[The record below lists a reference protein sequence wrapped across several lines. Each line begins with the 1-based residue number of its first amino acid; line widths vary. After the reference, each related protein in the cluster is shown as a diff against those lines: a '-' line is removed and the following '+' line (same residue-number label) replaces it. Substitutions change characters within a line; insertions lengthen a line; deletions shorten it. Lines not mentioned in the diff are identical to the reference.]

1 MRLVMIEI
9 KVIGESQKDLQ
20 NALSRFN
27 KAVKKAEIIEQVF
40 DRREYLKPSKKKKLK
55 RERAIVKKIRQQRL
69 DEKKN
74 RKLNQF

>member
-1 MRLVMIEI
+1 M
-9 KVIGESQKDLQ
+9 GETQKDLQ

-27 KAVKKAEIIEQVF
+27 KAVKKAEIIEQVY
-40 DRREYLKPSKKKKLK
+40 DRREYLKPSRKKKLK
-55 RERAIVKKIRQQRL
+55 RQRAIVKKIRQEKL

>member
-1 MRLVMIEI
+1 M
-9 KVIGESQKDLQ
+9 GETQKDLQ

-27 KAVKKAEIIEQVF
+27 KAVKKAEIIEQVY
-40 DRREYLKPSKKKKLK
+40 DRREYLKPSRKKKLK
-55 RERAIVKKIRQQRL
+55 RERAIEKKIRQQKL

>member
-1 MRLVMIEI
+1 MN
-9 KVIGESQKDLQ
+9 GETQKDLQ

-27 KAVKKAEIIEQVF
+27 KAVKKAEIIEQVY

-55 RERAIVKKIRQQRL
+55 REKAIIKKIRQQKL

>member
-1 MRLVMIEI
+1 M
-9 KVIGESQKDLQ
+9 GETQKDLQ

-27 KAVKKAEIIEQVF
+27 KAVKKAEIIEQVY
-40 DRREYLKPSKKKKLK
+40 DRREYLKPSRKKKLK
-55 RERAIVKKIRQQRL
+55 RERAIVKKIRQQKL

>member
-1 MRLVMIEI
+1 MTIEI
-9 KVIGESQKDLQ
+9 KVNGETQKDLQ

-27 KAVKKAEIIEQVF
+27 KAVKKAEIIEEVF
-40 DRREYLKPSKKKKLK
+40 NRREYLKPSKKKKLK
-55 RERAIVKKIRQQRL
+55 REKAIVKKIRQQKL

>member
-1 MRLVMIEI
+1 VN
-9 KVIGESQKDLQ
+9 GETQKDLQ

-27 KAVKKAEIIEQVF
+27 KAVKKAEIIEQVY

-55 RERAIVKKIRQQRL
+55 REKAIIKKIRQQKL

>member
-1 MRLVMIEI
+1 MIEV
-9 KVIGESQKDLQ
+9 KVMGDTQKDLQ

-27 KAVKKAEIIEQVF
+27 KAVKKAEIIEQVY

-55 RERAIVKKIRQQRL
+55 REKAIVKKIRQQKL

>member
-1 MRLVMIEI
+1 M
-9 KVIGESQKDLQ
+9 GESQKDLQ

-27 KAVKKAEIIEQVF
+27 KAVKKAEIIEQVY
-40 DRREYLKPSKKKKLK
+40 DRREYLKPSRKKKLK
-55 RERAIVKKIRQQRL
+55 RERAIVKKIRQQKL